1 LILEKMFFTILV
13 SSRIIFRDIVSIF
26 LETQSKDIIFI
37 FFKGK
42 IYFAKIFLP

>member
-1 LILEKMFFTILV
+1 MLFTVLV
-13 SSRIIFRDIVSIF
+13 SSTITFRDIVSIF
-26 LETQSKDIIFI
+26 LGTQSKDIIMI